1 MERKQGFSLIAWSR
15 TFLEPTKNPKDGLLC
30 CSHTKKHKPM
40 VLIFVCVWYVNH
52 FLKIYSVKI
61 NSPLLHK
68 CSALLTSHTSY
79 LMLFDT
85 KHERLQNS
93 FVKLEDDLLPP
104 NGKTCFAFVNTSG
117 KRSVCEKLLK
127 VCSRLLQAQKWLL
140 INLDTFIAKSC

>member
-1 MERKQGFSLIAWSR
+1 M
-15 TFLEPTKNPKDGLLC
+15 
-30 CSHTKKHKPM
+30 
-40 VLIFVCVWYVNH
+40 NH

-93 FVKLEDDLLPP
+93 FVKLGDDLLPS

-140 INLDTFIAKSC
+140 INSTHSLQKVASDNIIRRRSVCNGPVRTNFLFYFAKRSRRAREMSYFFYPF